1 MKILTNYIIE
11 KIDEYLAIA
20 NHGEVIII
28 RHDDQLI
35 IDVKDRDRKL
45 KCNIKVN

>member
-28 RHDDQLI
+28 RHDNQIL
-35 IDVKDRDRKL
+35 IDVKNRDRKL
-45 KCNIKVN
+45 KCNIKVD